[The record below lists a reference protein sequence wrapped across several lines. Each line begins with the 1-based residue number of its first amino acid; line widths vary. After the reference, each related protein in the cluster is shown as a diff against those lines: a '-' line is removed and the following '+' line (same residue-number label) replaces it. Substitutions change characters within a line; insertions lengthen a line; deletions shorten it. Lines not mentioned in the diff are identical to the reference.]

1 MRTTL
6 KFNSNLEPL
15 SDYMTR
21 ITNILRAI
29 RDNVPAADRIDTMD
43 ASLELLF
50 TILSSLTQEESRNI
64 SENCKW
70 AIRHNFQKGK
80 PTINTKMFMGYDK
93 DENGKLII
101 NKEQAKIVKRIYK
114 LFEEGYNCSQIS
126 SILKREGVKGT
137 KADT

>member
-1 MRTTL
+1 MIADCEAG
-6 KFNSNLEPL
+6 KI
-15 SDYMTR
+15 DKV
-21 ITNILRAI
+21 ITKSISRFARNTQDCLYYSRKLNKLR
-29 RDNVPAADRIDTMD
+29 VPIIFEKEGINTMD
-43 ASLELLF
+43 AFGEFLF

-101 NKEQAKIVKRIYK
+101 NKEQAKIVKWIYR
-114 LFEEGYNCSQIS
+114 LFEE
-126 SILKREGVKGT
+126 
-137 KADT
+137 

>member
-1 MRTTL
+1 MRA
-6 KFNSNLEPL
+6 FIYNFEFF
-15 SDYMTR
+15 D
-21 ITNILRAI
+21 
-29 RDNVPAADRIDTMD
+29 
-43 ASLELLF
+43 
-50 TILSSLTQEESRNI
+50 QEESRNI

-80 PTINTKMFMGYDK
+80 PTINTKMFMDYDK